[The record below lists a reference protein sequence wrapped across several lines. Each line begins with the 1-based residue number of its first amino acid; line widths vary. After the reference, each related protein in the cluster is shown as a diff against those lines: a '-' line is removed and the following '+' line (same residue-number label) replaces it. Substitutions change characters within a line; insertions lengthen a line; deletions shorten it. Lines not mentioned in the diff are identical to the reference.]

1 MKIFKTPFSTLFIL
15 IFSCIISTAVTAGT
29 LPEGFVYAKDII
41 PDIKIELRYHSK
53 DNFIGKRIDGYLKP
67 RCILT
72 KNVAE
77 ALRKVEAELKPF
89 NLGLK
94 IYDAY
99 RPQRAVDH
107 FVRWAKDHKDRKMK
121 ARYYPD
127 VAKKN
132 LFKKGYIAKRSG
144 HSRGSAVDLTII
156 TRISGRNAEE
166 LDMGSGFD
174 FFSPLSWPGNSF
186 ISPSSRAHRM
196 LLQTLMKKHG
206 FKPYSREWWHF
217 TLKDEPFPKT
227 YFNFPVE

>member
-1 MKIFKTPFSTLFIL
+1 LKKNGVETVNSAA
-15 IFSCIISTAVTAGT
+15 SAA
-29 LPEGFVYAKDII
+29 
-41 PDIKIELRYHSK
+41 
-53 DNFIGKRIDGYLKP
+53 YL
-67 RCILT
+67 
-72 KNVAE
+72 
-77 ALRKVEAELKPF
+77 
-89 NLGLK
+89 NLELK

-127 VAKKN
+127 VVKKD

-156 TRISGRNAEE
+156 TRVSGRNTEE
-166 LDMGSGFD
+166 LDMGSVFD
-174 FFSPLSWPGNSF
+174 FFSPLSWPGNSS

-217 TLKDEPFPKT
+217 TLKDELFPKT